1 MKHLFFLNIYFLGVL
16 MTTAQE
22 KKISLYPEGVNC
34 GNNLKEDIEYDSS
47 GRIFKKVVN
56 PEIWYYPS
64 LKAPK
69 NKKTAAVLVI
79 PGGGYWG
86 LWFDKEGVD
95 VAKWLNTLG
104 VSAFVLKHRVPYW
117 ESNDCKSK
125 VALLDAQRAVRI
137 IRANS
142 AKWDISQNKI
152 GVLGFSA
159 GGHLAS
165 TLSTHH
171 DNGLELSD
179 IEIDKTSCRP
189 DYSILVYPVITMKPP
204 YAHMGSRKN
213 LLGEIPNDEYVTYFS
228 NELQVREDTP
238 PAILIHTD
246 QDEGVPAENSIKYYL
261 SLRKYKIPAE
271 IHIWQRGIHGLGL
284 AKEDEL
290 PFMNWPKTCEQWMID
305 RKIIDQL
312 PIN

>member
-69 NKKTAAVLVI
+69 TKKAAVLVI

-117 ESNDCKSK
+117 ESNDCKSQ

-171 DNGLELSD
+171 DNGLELSN
-179 IEIDKTSCRP
+179 IEIDKTSSRP

-246 QDEGVPAENSIKYYL
+246 QDKGVPAENSIKYYL
-261 SLRKYKIPAE
+261 SLRKYKIPK
-271 IHIWQRGIHGLGL
+271 QRYTFGKGYSWLR
-284 AKEDEL
+284 A
-290 PFMNWPKTCEQWMID
+290 C
-305 RKIIDQL
+305 
-312 PIN
+312 

>member
-1 MKHLFFLNIYFLGVL
+1 M
-16 MTTAQE
+16 
-22 KKISLYPEGVNC
+22 
-34 GNNLKEDIEYDSS
+34 
-47 GRIFKKVVN
+47 VN

-69 NKKTAAVLVI
+69 NKKKAAVLVI

-104 VSAFVLKHRVPYW
+104 VSAFVLKHRFPNL
-117 ESNDCKSK
+117 ESNDCRSK
-125 VALLDAQRAVRI
+125 VALLDAQRAIRI

-142 AKWDISQNKI
+142 GEWDINQNKI

-171 DNGLELSD
+171 DNGLELSN
-179 IEIDKTSCRP
+179 IEIDKTSSRP

-213 LLGEIPNDEYVTYFS
+213 LLGEIPNEENVTYFS
-228 NELQVREDTP
+228 NEFQVREDTP
-238 PAILIHTD
+238 PAILFHTD
-246 QDEGVPAENSIKYYL
+246 QDDGVPAENSIKYYL

-284 AKEDEL
+284 ANENEL
-290 PFMNWPKTCEQWMID
+290 PFKNWPKTCEQWMID
-305 RKIIDQL
+305 RKIIDK
-312 PIN
+312 

>member
-1 MKHLFFLNIYFLGVL
+1 

-22 KKISLYPEGVNC
+22 KKFLFIRGVNC

-47 GRIFKKVVN
+47 GIIFKIVVN
-56 PEIWYYPS
+56 PVIGYYHS
-64 LKAPK
+64 LKHPK
-69 NKKTAAVLVI
+69 NKKKAAVLVI

-117 ESNDCKSK
+117 ESNDCKSQ

-171 DNGLELSD
+171 DNGLELSN
-179 IEIDKTSCRP
+179 IEIDKTSSRP
-189 DYSILVYPVITMKPP
+189 DYSILVYPVITKTP
-204 YAHMGSRKN
+204 
-213 LLGEIPNDEYVTYFS
+213 LCTY
-228 NELQVREDTP
+228 
-238 PAILIHTD
+238 
-246 QDEGVPAENSIKYYL
+246 GV
-261 SLRKYKIPAE
+261 
-271 IHIWQRGIHGLGL
+271 
-284 AKEDEL
+284 
-290 PFMNWPKTCEQWMID
+290 
-305 RKIIDQL
+305 RKIYLEKFQMT
-312 PIN
+312 NT